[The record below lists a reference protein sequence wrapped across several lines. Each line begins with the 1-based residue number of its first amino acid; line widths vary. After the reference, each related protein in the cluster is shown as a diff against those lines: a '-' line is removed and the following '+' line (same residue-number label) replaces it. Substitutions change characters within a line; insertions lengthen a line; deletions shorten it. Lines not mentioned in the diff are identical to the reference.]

1 MLSLAIISNFADP
14 RDSTRSIAQTSGS
27 INDVSLNSASLGE
40 TANGSIVIYYFWAIG
55 CSHCAATEPFID
67 EMAAKYPETN
77 FLRLEI
83 THNVTNYYLFK
94 DFNAAFNIGGETT
107 PSLFIE
113 NEVAL
118 IGSDAIRAD
127 LESTI
132 LRLIEE
138 NSILPPTA
146 PQNLIANAG
155 NGNVVLTWS
164 IPAND
169 GGATVTGYKVYRG
182 TVPGGQGGTPIATLG
197 NVLTYTNI
205 GLNNGQTYYYVV
217 SAVNSD
223 GEGARS
229 NEASATPVT
238 VPTAPQNLIA
248 NAGNGNVVLTWSV
261 PANNGGTTVTGYKVY
276 RGTTPGGQG
285 ATPIATLGG
294 VLTYTNTGLT
304 NGVTYFYKVS
314 AVNSV
319 GEGAR
324 SNEASATP
332 VTVPT
337 APSLISA
344 TPGNAQ
350 VILVW
355 TAPSS
360 NGGSTIT
367 NYTVYRGVT
376 SGGEAII
383 TTVGNVLMFT
393 DTGLTDGQ
401 IYYYRVSAVNG
412 AGEGA
417 RSNQLNAIPVGPPTA
432 IQNLQAHPGDAHIN
446 LTWQAPV
453 SNGGSAI
460 TNYEVWRGTFSGSE
474 TFLADAHLDLWFNS
488 TGLTNGQTY
497 YYIIKAENAQGSGP
511 SSNEVSA
518 KPSQVQTA
526 PAAPQSLTSTAGNG
540 QIVLTWSVPA
550 NNGGA
555 TVTNYRVYRGAT
567 PGGETLLLTLGSVLT
582 YTDRGLT
589 NCQTY
594 YYRVSAVNSIG
605 EGAKSNELGA
615 TPATV
620 PTAPKN
626 LQGTYGNAYI
636 NLTWQAPSSNGCSV
650 ITGYQVWRGN
660 SSGSETFLA
669 DAHLDLWFNST
680 GLTNGQTYYY
690 RVSAVNSI
698 GEGLKSNELNAT
710 PATVPTAPQNLQGS
724 PGDAYINLTWQ
735 APVSNGGS
743 AITNF
748 EVWRGTSSGTE
759 TFLADAHLDLWLNDT
774 GLAAGQN
781 YYYRVRAVNAQGIGS
796 SSNEANAATHIE
808 MVIAPSVPQNL
819 TITAGNGMVSLSWN
833 EPTSSGSAALLGY
846 RIFRGTNPD
855 SMTLIDS
862 VLSTNYTDTDLTN
875 GQAYHYKV
883 CAYSSAGD
891 GMMTDTVVS
900 IPRDRSST
908 DLTIGM
914 VIAAAAVDSINPCA
928 ISVMIFLLM
937 FLTSLGNKRRVLLV
951 GIAYIVTVFLVY
963 FIAGVGLLTFLQ
975 STSMTRYV
983 YYGAAL
989 LSIAIGVI
997 NIKDYFFPG
1006 NKPTVAIPES
1016 RKPLIKK
1023 YIEKASIPAAVALGA
1038 MVSAFELPCTGGIYL
1053 AILSLLGDS
1062 MTAAQGIPYLVLY
1075 NLIFVVPLI
1084 VILGII
1090 YMGVSPEKANEWRLE
1105 KRSKL
1110 RLVVGLV
1117 MLLLG
1122 AMMLL
1127 GVV

>member
-1 MLSLAIISNFADP
+1 MLSLALVSNIADP
-14 RDSTRSIAQTSGS
+14 RDGTRAITQTGDSIQ
-27 INDVSLNSASLGE
+27 NVSLNSVGLGE
-40 TANGSIVIYYFWAIG
+40 TANGSIIIYYFWAIG
-55 CSHCAATEPFID
+55 CSHCAATEPFIN

-77 FLRLEI
+77 FIKLEI
-83 THNVTNYYLFK
+83 THNPANYRLYQEFY
-94 DFNAAFNIGGETT
+94 AAFNIVGETT
-107 PSLFIE
+107 PSLFIT

-118 IGSDAIRAD
+118 IGPTAIRAD

-146 PQNLIANAG
+146 PQDLVANAG

-164 IPAND
+164 VPANN
-169 GGATVTGYKVYRG
+169 GGAAVTGYKLYRG
-182 TVPGGQGGTPIATLG
+182 TVPGGQGGTPIVTLG
-197 NVLTYTNI
+197 NVLTYTNN
-205 GLNNGQTYYYVV
+205 GLTNGQTYYYKV

-238 VPTAPQNLIA
+238 VPTAPQDLIA
-248 NAGNGNVVLTWSV
+248 NAGNGNVVLTWSI
-261 PANNGGTTVTGYKVY
+261 PANNGGAAVTGYKVY
-276 RGTTPGGQG
+276 RGTAPGGEG
-285 ATPIATLGG
+285 GTPIATLGN
-294 VLTYTNTGLT
+294 VLTYNNTGLT
-304 NGVTYFYKVS
+304 NGQTYYYKVS
-314 AVNSV
+314 AVNSQ

-337 APSLISA
+337 APNLISA

-360 NGGSTIT
+360 SGGSTIT
-367 NYTVYRGVT
+367 NYAVYRGMT
-376 SGGEAII
+376 SGGMTLI
-383 TTVGNVLMFT
+383 TTVGNVLIYT
-393 DTGLTDGQ
+393 DTGLTNGQ
-401 IYYYRVSAVNG
+401 IYYYKVGAVNG
-412 AGEGA
+412 AGEGV
-417 RSNQLNAIPVGPPTA
+417 RSNQLNVIPVGPPTA
-432 IQNLQAHPGDAHIN
+432 IRNLQAHPGDAHIN

-453 SNGGSAI
+453 SNGGSAL
-460 TNYEVWRGTFSGSE
+460 TNYEVWRGTSSGTE
-474 TFLADAHLDLWFNS
+474 TFLADAHLNLWFYD
-488 TGLTNGQTY
+488 TGLVNGQTY
-497 YYIIKAENAQGSGP
+497 YYIMKAENAQGSGP

-518 KPSQVQTA
+518 KPSQVQTV
-526 PAAPQSLTSTAGNG
+526 PAAPQSLTATAGNG

-555 TVTNYRVYRGAT
+555 TVTNFMVHRGTT
-567 PGGETLLLTLGSVLT
+567 PGGETLLITLGSVLT

-605 EGAKSNELGA
+605 EGPKSNEVNA

-620 PTAPKN
+620 PTAPQN
-626 LQGTYGNAYI
+626 LQAIYGNAYI

-650 ITGYQVWRGN
+650 ITGYQVWRGM
-660 SSGSETFLA
+660 SSGTETFLA
-669 DAHLDLWFNST
+669 DAHLNLWFNDT
-680 GLTNGQTYYY
+680 GLANGQTYYY
-690 RVSAVNSI
+690 RVIAVNSI
-698 GEGLKSNELNAT
+698 GEGPKSNAFNAT
-710 PATVPTAPQNLQGS
+710 PATVPTAPQYLQGS
-724 PGDAYINLTWQ
+724 PGNAYINLTWQ
-735 APVSNGGS
+735 APASNGGS
-743 AITNF
+743 ALTNY

-759 TFLADAHLDLWLNDT
+759 TFLADAHLNLWFYDT
-774 GLAAGQN
+774 GLVNGQT
-781 YYYRVRAVNAQGIGS
+781 YYYRVRAVNTQGLGP

-808 MVIAPSVPQNL
+808 MVLAPSVPQDL
-819 TITAGNGMVSLSWN
+819 AVTAGNGQVSLSWN
-833 EPTSSGSAALLGY
+833 EPSSSGSAALLGY

-855 SMTLIDS
+855 SMTLLDS
-862 VLSTNYTDTDLTN
+862 VLSTNYADTNLTN
-875 GQAYHYKV
+875 GQTYHYKV

-891 GMMTDTVVS
+891 GMMTDTVFS
-900 IPRDRSST
+900 TPRERSST

-914 VIAAAAVDSINPCA
+914 VVAAAAVDSINPCA

-1062 MTAAQGIPYLVLY
+1062 MTAAQGMPYLALY
-1075 NLIFVVPLI
+1075 NLIFVLPLI